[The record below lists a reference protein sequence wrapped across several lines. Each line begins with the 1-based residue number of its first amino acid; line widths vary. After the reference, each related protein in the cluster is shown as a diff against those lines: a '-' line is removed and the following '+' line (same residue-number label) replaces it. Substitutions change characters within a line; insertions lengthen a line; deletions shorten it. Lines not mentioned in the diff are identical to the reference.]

1 MTRHCYLVK
10 VDASGDFEWEM
21 EYGGTRAVA
30 AYSVVQTHD
39 DGFALA
45 GYKANSVTTDR
56 DCYLAKTDTGG
67 ALLWQ
72 NTYGGELYDIAH
84 SIVQT
89 DDGGYVIAGQT
100 RSFGAGG
107 WDFWVIKTDENG
119 GTH

>member
-1 MTRHCYLVK
+1 MGNGIRRT
-10 VDASGDFEWEM
+10 S
-21 EYGGTRAVA
+21 AVA